1 MSVLG
6 ESSRSIFRYT
16 HDPEEGAARADGDS
30 SWSLA
35 ASKALDSAATVEQHH
50 PTPGSKALLTS
61 ANDYCSL
68 LVGALA

>member
-6 ESSRSIFRYT
+6 EASRSIFRYT
-16 HDPEEGAARADGDS
+16 HDPEEGVGANSDS

-35 ASKALDSAATVEQHH
+35 ASEALDSAATVEERH